1 MLHLVAGAVAVFLYK
16 IMDKTLKDY
25 ITRTMA
31 QLESDRQQK
40 VHNNRNVWNDPK
52 LANQDVYNVY
62 PESQSINSDEKIN
75 SHGQH

>member
-1 MLHLVAGAVAVFLYK
+1 MRHLAAGAVAVFLYK

-25 ITRTMA
+25 IARTLSR
-31 QLESDRQQK
+31 LESEQQK

-75 SHGQH
+75 SYGQH